1 MALAHQN
8 NVHESMEGL
17 CYNVMKIEGV
27 RFAGLISDQGK
38 LYSGGFKEGI
48 KPYESNEKRQ
58 AMYMRFA
65 LESCFRNDFDDSLGD
80 LQYTI
85 SQRKNVSIITMNVC
99 SYVLLIFAE
108 PNIDVLTLVN
118 KIQTLLKLNEV

>member
-8 NVHESMEGL
+8 EVNQSMDKL
-17 CYNVMKIEGV
+17 CDHILNFDGV

-48 KPYESNEKRQ
+48 RPYECNEKRQ

-80 LQYTI
+80 LQYTV

-99 SYVLLIFAE
+99 SYVLLVFAE
-108 PNIDVLTLVN
+108 PNIDILDLVKRIKN
-118 KIQTLLKLNEV
+118 LLVLNEV